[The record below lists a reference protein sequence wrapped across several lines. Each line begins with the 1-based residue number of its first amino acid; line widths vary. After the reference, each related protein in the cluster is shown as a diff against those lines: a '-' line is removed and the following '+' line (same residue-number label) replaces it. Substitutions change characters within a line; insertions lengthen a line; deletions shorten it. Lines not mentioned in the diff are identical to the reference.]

1 MDARPWK
8 RERIIEFPRSP
19 RNTEP
24 LPVHVDGVYC
34 GTCGARCTIHDT
46 FCGMCGLPL
55 HEHVSQTYA
64 TLPLGLT
71 GSSWHAR

>member
-8 RERIIEFPRSP
+8 RERIIELPHSQ

-24 LPVHVDGVYC
+24 LSIHVDGVYC
-34 GTCGARCTIHDT
+34 GTCGACCTVNDI

-55 HEHVSQTYA
+55 NERVSKTYA
-64 TLPLGLT
+64 TLPFGLT
-71 GSSWHAR
+71 GSSWLTR